1 MDVDAG
7 IDSDI
12 DMGVDEGID
21 AGTGAD
27 VDADAVSGCTNRM
40 INLRVWL
47 KIPDAEAA
55 TVKNTLVRRLGF
67 GNVLEDVKK
76 ERLFSIEVDSGDPE
90 ELARSFA
97 KELVNENKESH
108 KVLIDT
114 LEFEEGY
121 VPVKVALHIEDGEA
135 ISTRER
141 LRNRLGFK
149 NVVDVKKA
157 TIWKLYFSRL
167 RPEAEMNAREIAEKL
182 LINPHKDSYEIL
194 MCL

>member
-1 MDVDAG
+1 M
-7 IDSDI
+7 S
-12 DMGVDEGID
+12 
-21 AGTGAD
+21 
-27 VDADAVSGCTNRM
+27 RK

-55 TVKNTLVRRLGF
+55 TVKNTLVRRMGF
-67 GNVLEDVKK
+67 NDVLADVKK
-76 ERLFSIEVDSGDPE
+76 ERLFSIEVDSGNPQ
-90 ELARSFA
+90 ELARAFA

-108 KVLIDT
+108 KVLFDELT
-114 LEFEEGY
+114 FEGGY

-157 TIWKLYFSRL
+157 TIWKLYIKG
-167 RPEAEMNAREIAEKL
+167 ENAERVAREIAEGL
-182 LINPHKDSYEIL
+182 LINPHKDSYEVLVRPKITA
-194 MCL
+194 

>member
-1 MDVDAG
+1 M
-7 IDSDI
+7 SL
-12 DMGVDEGID
+12 
-21 AGTGAD
+21 
-27 VDADAVSGCTNRM
+27 

-55 TVKNTLVRRLGF
+55 TVKNTLARRMGYGDILA
-67 GNVLEDVKK
+67 DVKK
-76 ERLFSIEVDSGDPE
+76 ERLFSIEDVQSDVQSDVQ
-90 ELARSFA
+90 ELARAFA

-108 KVLIDT
+108 KVLIDS

-141 LRNRLGFK
+141 LRSRLGYQ

-157 TIWKLYFSRL
+157 TIWKLYFRTL
-167 RPEAEMNAREIAEKL
+167 KPEAEIAAREVAERL
-182 LINPHKDSYEIL
+182 LINPHKDSFEVL
-194 MCL
+194 SQS